1 MRYLSIVHKP
11 LFDQVQL
18 VLQSKLDD
26 FKMQRYTEITM
37 EEMWNYCIKK
47 KWKKRQVEDILI
59 YEIVA
64 TIYSLTP
71 SEIVSQAHINELYKT
86 DLNLGINLEEL
97 NLLLKPLK
105 SEWMY
110 SVLFDTTA
118 FVFHNRFIVLIKH
131 NRQM

>member
-1 MRYLSIVHKP
+1 
-11 LFDQVQL
+11 
-18 VLQSKLDD
+18 
-26 FKMQRYTEITM
+26 MQRYTEITM

-47 KWKKRQVEDILI
+47 KWKKRQIEDIPI

-86 DLNLGINLEEL
+86 NLNLGINLEEL

-105 SEWMY
+105 SE
-110 SVLFDTTA
+110 
-118 FVFHNRFIVLIKH
+118 
-131 NRQM
+131 

>member
-1 MRYLSIVHKP
+1 
-11 LFDQVQL
+11 
-18 VLQSKLDD
+18 
-26 FKMQRYTEITM
+26 MQRYTEITM

-47 KWKKRQVEDILI
+47 KWKKRQIEDIPI

-105 SEWMY
+105 SE
-110 SVLFDTTA
+110 
-118 FVFHNRFIVLIKH
+118 
-131 NRQM
+131 

>member
-1 MRYLSIVHKP
+1 MQVVRPIKQWEKVRYLSIVHKP

-18 VLQSKLDD
+18 VLQSKLDE

-47 KWKKRQVEDILI
+47 KWKKRQIEDIPI
-59 YEIVA
+59 HEIVA

-86 DLNLGINLEEL
+86 DLNLGIDLEEL

-105 SEWMY
+105 SE
-110 SVLFDTTA
+110 
-118 FVFHNRFIVLIKH
+118 
-131 NRQM
+131 

>member
-47 KWKKRQVEDILI
+47 KWKKRQIEDIPI

-105 SEWMY
+105 SE
-110 SVLFDTTA
+110 
-118 FVFHNRFIVLIKH
+118 
-131 NRQM
+131 

>member
-18 VLQSKLDD
+18 VLQSKIND

-37 EEMWNYCIKK
+37 EEMWNYCMKK
-47 KWKKRQVEDILI
+47 KWKKRQIEDIPI

-71 SEIVSQAHINELYKT
+71 SEIVSQAHIMNFTKQ
-86 DLNLGINLEEL
+86 I
-97 NLLLKPLK
+97 
-105 SEWMY
+105 
-110 SVLFDTTA
+110 
-118 FVFHNRFIVLIKH
+118 
-131 NRQM
+131 

>member
-47 KWKKRQVEDILI
+47 KWKKRQVEDIPI

-97 NLLLKPLK
+97 NLLLKPMK
-105 SEWMY
+105 SE
-110 SVLFDTTA
+110 
-118 FVFHNRFIVLIKH
+118 
-131 NRQM
+131 

>member
-1 MRYLSIVHKP
+1 MSIVHKP

-37 EEMWNYCIKK
+37 EEMWNYCMKK
-47 KWKKRQVEDILI
+47 KWKKRQIEDIPI

-97 NLLLKPLK
+97 NLLLKPMK
-105 SEWMY
+105 SE
-110 SVLFDTTA
+110 
-118 FVFHNRFIVLIKH
+118 
-131 NRQM
+131 

>member
-47 KWKKRQVEDILI
+47 KWKKRQVEDIPI

-105 SEWMY
+105 SE
-110 SVLFDTTA
+110 
-118 FVFHNRFIVLIKH
+118 
-131 NRQM
+131 

>member
-47 KWKKRQVEDILI
+47 KWKKRKIEDIPI

-105 SEWMY
+105 SE
-110 SVLFDTTA
+110 
-118 FVFHNRFIVLIKH
+118 
-131 NRQM
+131 

>member
-1 MRYLSIVHKP
+1 MRFLSIVHKP

-37 EEMWNYCIKK
+37 EEMWNYCMKK
-47 KWKKRQVEDILI
+47 KWKKRQIEDIPI

-86 DLNLGINLEEL
+86 DLNLGIDLEEL

-105 SEWMY
+105 TE
-110 SVLFDTTA
+110 
-118 FVFHNRFIVLIKH
+118 
-131 NRQM
+131 

>member
-1 MRYLSIVHKP
+1 MRFLSIVHKP

-26 FKMQRYTEITM
+26 FKMQLYTEITM
-37 EEMWNYCIKK
+37 EEMWNYCMKK
-47 KWKKRQVEDILI
+47 KWKKRQIEDIPI

-86 DLNLGINLEEL
+86 DLNLGIDLEEL

-105 SEWMY
+105 TE
-110 SVLFDTTA
+110 
-118 FVFHNRFIVLIKH
+118 
-131 NRQM
+131 

>member
-1 MRYLSIVHKP
+1 
-11 LFDQVQL
+11 
-18 VLQSKLDD
+18 
-26 FKMQRYTEITM
+26 MQRYTEITM

-47 KWKKRQVEDILI
+47 KWKKRQIEDIPI

-97 NLLLKPLK
+97 NLLLKPMK
-105 SEWMY
+105 SE
-110 SVLFDTTA
+110 
-118 FVFHNRFIVLIKH
+118 
-131 NRQM
+131 

>member
-1 MRYLSIVHKP
+1 
-11 LFDQVQL
+11 
-18 VLQSKLDD
+18 
-26 FKMQRYTEITM
+26 MQRYTEITM

-105 SEWMY
+105 SE
-110 SVLFDTTA
+110 
-118 FVFHNRFIVLIKH
+118 
-131 NRQM
+131 

>member
-97 NLLLKPLK
+97 NLLLKPMK
-105 SEWMY
+105 SE
-110 SVLFDTTA
+110 
-118 FVFHNRFIVLIKH
+118 
-131 NRQM
+131 

>member
-1 MRYLSIVHKP
+1 
-11 LFDQVQL
+11 
-18 VLQSKLDD
+18 
-26 FKMQRYTEITM
+26 MQRYTEITM

-47 KWKKRQVEDILI
+47 KWKKRQVEDIPI

-105 SEWMY
+105 SE
-110 SVLFDTTA
+110 
-118 FVFHNRFIVLIKH
+118 
-131 NRQM
+131 

>member
-1 MRYLSIVHKP
+1 MSIVHKP

-97 NLLLKPLK
+97 NLLLKPMK
-105 SEWMY
+105 SE
-110 SVLFDTTA
+110 
-118 FVFHNRFIVLIKH
+118 
-131 NRQM
+131 

>member
-1 MRYLSIVHKP
+1 
-11 LFDQVQL
+11 
-18 VLQSKLDD
+18 
-26 FKMQRYTEITM
+26 MQRYTEITM

-47 KWKKRQVEDILI
+47 KWKKRQIEDIPI

-86 DLNLGINLEEL
+86 DLNLGIDLEEL

-105 SEWMY
+105 SE
-110 SVLFDTTA
+110 
-118 FVFHNRFIVLIKH
+118 
-131 NRQM
+131 

>member
-1 MRYLSIVHKP
+1 
-11 LFDQVQL
+11 
-18 VLQSKLDD
+18 
-26 FKMQRYTEITM
+26 MQRYTEITM

-97 NLLLKPLK
+97 NLLLKPMK
-105 SEWMY
+105 SE
-110 SVLFDTTA
+110 
-118 FVFHNRFIVLIKH
+118 
-131 NRQM
+131 

>member
-18 VLQSKLDD
+18 VLQSKLDE

-97 NLLLKPLK
+97 NLLLKPMK
-105 SEWMY
+105 SE
-110 SVLFDTTA
+110 
-118 FVFHNRFIVLIKH
+118 
-131 NRQM
+131 

>member
-37 EEMWNYCIKK
+37 EEMWNYCMKK
-47 KWKKRQVEDILI
+47 KWKKRQIEDIPI

-86 DLNLGINLEEL
+86 NLNLGINLEEL

-105 SEWMY
+105 SE
-110 SVLFDTTA
+110 
-118 FVFHNRFIVLIKH
+118 
-131 NRQM
+131 

>member
-105 SEWMY
+105 SE
-110 SVLFDTTA
+110 
-118 FVFHNRFIVLIKH
+118 
-131 NRQM
+131 

>member
-1 MRYLSIVHKP
+1 
-11 LFDQVQL
+11 
-18 VLQSKLDD
+18 
-26 FKMQRYTEITM
+26 
-37 EEMWNYCIKK
+37 MWNYCIKK
-47 KWKKRQVEDILI
+47 KWKKRKIEDIPI

-105 SEWMY
+105 SE
-110 SVLFDTTA
+110 
-118 FVFHNRFIVLIKH
+118 
-131 NRQM
+131 

>member
-26 FKMQRYTEITM
+26 FKMQRYTEITR

-47 KWKKRQVEDILI
+47 KWKKRKIEDIPI

-86 DLNLGINLEEL
+86 NLNLGINLEEL

-105 SEWMY
+105 SE
-110 SVLFDTTA
+110 
-118 FVFHNRFIVLIKH
+118 
-131 NRQM
+131 